1 MYLMLLPGLVYLF
14 INNYMPMAGII
25 IAFKKYN
32 YSLGIFKSPFTG
44 LKKLEFCL
52 RQRCLDNYNEIHWD
66 ITLFFIVLGTV
77 LAIAVAILLNEIRST
92 TWERKYTRP

>member
-1 MYLMLLPGLVYLF
+1 MKRNWGKIRRFIPMYLMLLPGLVYLF

-44 LKKLEFCL
+44 LKNFEFL
-52 RQRCLDNYNEIHWD
+52 FKTKMLGQLQEIHWD
-66 ITLFFIVLGTV
+66 ITLFLSC
-77 LAIAVAILLNEIRST
+77 LEQSLQLQ
-92 TWERKYTRP
+92 